1 MGQFLSREEVDKLLG
16 VDSAERVPTRTE
28 INQIIEAVESAARQ
42 RNILPAEIS
51 VSETNEIAKK
61 IGIKN
66 VKIYSLDEILR
77 TRK

>member
-16 VDSAERVPTRTE
+16 VDSTERVPTRSE
-28 INQIIEAVESAARQ
+28 INQIIEAVEAAARQ